1 MLSFDITDRNI
12 RIIRGAESNGKIKIS
27 SAATLNLNEDLIV
40 NGHAKDIPGLA
51 TKINQCLKTNR
62 MFDKEAIVSISSNLT
77 IFKELVLPK
86 LKETDFVKSVKAEMQ
101 AAMGIDDTYS
111 ISYTIV
117 GETGE
122 SDFDK
127 KGGSSGG
134 SGNKLRIL
142 ATACPYEIIDCYKK
156 VFSMLSIG
164 LKSIMVGCNCITKVL
179 LSDDRII
186 SKMPLLAVQIDNNF
200 LSLNLYEKG
209 QLSFSR
215 FASIDA
221 SDYDNSADYVYEAV
235 NENIFRM
242 MQFQKSRNSQEPIR
256 NVVFYGDT
264 KEYVR
269 LTRDLEQMDIN
280 TSVITVPKNVSGY
293 QNLEFSVYANA
304 IGAMFKRNKETE
316 KVNFLDFAGGG
327 GSAINTK
334 IQSDNAY
341 YVVLGIATVG
351 TLLIMGGI
359 FVFGFFIPN
368 KSLEK
373 DIKDAN
379 AYIKSPKTIALLE
392 KRDAR
397 ELLAKKIEGYRDRAL
412 IANNALKSKPYISS
426 ELITNMENTIKNAAG
441 ELGASEDK
449 VLIKNV
455 TYIEEGINV
464 LVEAPAG
471 EDMAPKLP
479 AYIVQKLKE
488 TNYFYDVEYKN
499 YDVFESEEDGQAK
512 ERKFSYNLI
521 LKVKGEDLA
530 DEVLSNLLEIS
541 EATKAG
547 GKKK

>member
-86 LKETDFVKSVKAEMQ
+86 LKEADFVKSVKAEMQ

-134 SGNKLRIL
+134 AGTKLRIL

-200 LSLNLYEKG
+200 ISLNLYEKG

-242 MQFQKSRNSQEPIR
+242 MQFQKSRNPQDPIR

-327 GSAINTK
+327 GSVINTK

-341 YVVLGIATVG
+341 YAILGLATVG

-359 FVFGFFIPN
+359 FLFGFSLPN
-368 KSLEK
+368 KKIENN
-373 DIKDAN
+373 IKKAK
-379 AYIKSPKTIALLE
+379 AFIESPETAAALAKT
-392 KRDAR
+392 DAR
-397 ELLAKKIEGYRDRAL
+397 EELLGKINIYYDSAQV
-412 IANNALKSKPYISS
+412 ATNALKTKPYLWS
-426 ELITNMENTIKNAAG
+426 EVLDTMENTIKASSN
-441 ELGASEDK
+441 ELGIPDTQTVVYEVAYK
-449 VLIKNV
+449 AGFFNLKIHC
-455 TYIEEGINV
+455 
-464 LVEAPAG
+464 PATK
-471 EDMAPKLP
+471 EMTAKLP
-479 AYIVQKLKE
+479 AFIVQKLEE
-488 TNYFYDVEYKN
+488 TDYFYDVEYVGYKIIQSKITEGQEEKMAE
-499 YDVFESEEDGQAK
+499 FEI
-512 ERKFSYNLI
+512 I
-521 LKVKGEDLA
+521 LKLKGEEVQ
-530 DEVLSNLLEIS
+530 DEVLSKMLEIS
-541 EATKAG
+541 G
-547 GKKK
+547 GKIKWN

>member
-134 SGNKLRIL
+134 AGTKLRIL

-200 LSLNLYEKG
+200 ISHKKKKKG

-242 MQFQKSRNSQEPIR
+242 MQFQKSRSSQDPIR

-341 YVVLGIATVG
+341 YAILGLATAG

-359 FVFGFFIPN
+359 FIFGFFIPN

-373 DIKDAN
+373 KIADAN
-379 AYIKSPKTIALLE
+379 AYINSPETIALLA
-392 KRDAR
+392 KRDER
-397 ELLAKKIEGYRDRAL
+397 ELLAKKIEGYRDRAIL
-412 IANNALKSKPYISS
+412 ANNALKSKPYIWS
-426 ELITNMENTIKNAAG
+426 EVLTTMENTIKEASK
-441 ELGASEDK
+441 ELGVSEDDAQ
-449 VLIKNV
+449 IKNIAYTDGSV
-455 TYIEEGINV
+455 NI
-464 LVEAPAG
+464 LFEAPAG
-471 EDMAPKLP
+471 EDMVPKLP
-479 AYIVQKLKE
+479 AHIVQKLKE
-488 TNYFYDVEYKN
+488 TNYFYDVEYPS
-499 YDVFESEEDGQAK
+499 YTVSEVEEEGQPK
-512 ERKFSYNLI
+512 KRKFSYNLI
-521 LKVKGEDLA
+521 LKVKGEALS
-530 DEVLSNLLEIS
+530 DEVLLNLQEIS
-541 EATKAG
+541 G
-547 GKKK
+547 GIKQ

>member
-122 SDFDK
+122 GDFDK

-134 SGNKLRIL
+134 AGTKLRIL

-242 MQFQKSRNSQEPIR
+242 MQFQKSRSSQDPIR

-327 GSAINTK
+327 GSVINTK

-341 YVVLGIATVG
+341 YAVLGLATVG

-359 FVFGFFIPN
+359 FLFGFSLPN
-368 KSLEK
+368 KKIENN
-373 DIKDAN
+373 IKKSKAFID
-379 AYIKSPKTIALLE
+379 SPKTAEALA
-392 KRDAR
+392 KTDAR
-397 ELLAKKIEGYRDRAL
+397 EELLGKINIYYDSAQVATNAL
-412 IANNALKSKPYISS
+412 ITKPYLWS
-426 ELITNMENTIKNAAG
+426 EVLNTMENTIKASSN
-441 ELGASEDK
+441 ELGIPDTQTVVYEVAYK
-449 VLIKNV
+449 GGFFNLKIQC
-455 TYIEEGINV
+455 
-464 LVEAPAG
+464 PATK
-471 EDMAPKLP
+471 EMTPKLP
-479 AYIVQKLKE
+479 AFIVQKLEE
-488 TNYFYDVEYKN
+488 TDYFYDVEYVGYKIIQSKIAEGQEEKMAE
-499 YDVFESEEDGQAK
+499 FEI
-512 ERKFSYNLI
+512 I
-521 LKVKGEDLA
+521 LKLKGEEVQ
-530 DEVLSNLLEIS
+530 DEVLSKMLEIS
-541 EATKAG
+541 G
-547 GKKK
+547 GKIK

>member
-86 LKETDFVKSVKAEMQ
+86 LKEADFVKSVKAEMQ

-134 SGNKLRIL
+134 AGTKLRIL

-200 LSLNLYEKG
+200 ISLNLYEKG

-242 MQFQKSRNSQEPIR
+242 MQFQKSRNPQDPIR

-327 GSAINTK
+327 GSVINTK

-341 YVVLGIATVG
+341 YAILGLATVG

-359 FVFGFFIPN
+359 FLFGFSLPN
-368 KSLEK
+368 KKIENN
-373 DIKDAN
+373 IKKAK
-379 AYIKSPKTIALLE
+379 AFIESPETAAALAKT
-392 KRDAR
+392 DAR
-397 ELLAKKIEGYRDRAL
+397 EELLGKINIYYDSAQV
-412 IANNALKSKPYISS
+412 ATNALKTKPYLWS
-426 ELITNMENTIKNAAG
+426 EVLDTMENTIKASSN
-441 ELGASEDK
+441 ELGIPDTQTVVYEVAYK
-449 VLIKNV
+449 AGFFNLKIHC
-455 TYIEEGINV
+455 
-464 LVEAPAG
+464 PATK
-471 EDMAPKLP
+471 EMTAKLP
-479 AYIVQKLKE
+479 AFIVQKLEE
-488 TNYFYDVEYKN
+488 TDYFYDVEYVGYKIIQSKITEGQEEKMAE
-499 YDVFESEEDGQAK
+499 FEI
-512 ERKFSYNLI
+512 I
-521 LKVKGEDLA
+521 LKLKGEEVQ
-530 DEVLSNLLEIS
+530 DEVLSKMLEIS
-541 EATKAG
+541 G
-547 GKKK
+547 GKIK